1 MNPLKIVKIVF
12 FYLLLTFSSIVKS
25 EQTTVYIDMNYVI
38 QNSLAGK
45 SITNKLINLNAI
57 NLKNFTQIEKKLKIN
72 KDKIVSQ
79 KNVIDKIEY
88 DKLVLKIKDEIK
100 EYKKLRQLKKNEIDK
115 KKNFAVA
122 ELLKNINQIL
132 AIYSDEKNIAL
143 IIDKRNIII
152 GKKKLEITGEILKLV
167 NDKVKNISLK

>member
-1 MNPLKIVKIVF
+1 MNLLKIVKIVF

-45 SITNKLINLNAI
+45 SITNKLNNLNTI
-57 NLKNFTQIEKKLKIN
+57 NLKDFTQIEKKLKIN

-100 EYKKLRQLKKNEIDK
+100 EYKKLRQLKNNEIDK
-115 KKNFAVA
+115 KKNNAVA
-122 ELLKNINQIL
+122 ELLENINQIL

-152 GKKKLEITGEILKLV
+152 GKKKLEITSEILELI
-167 NDKVKNISLK
+167 NDKVKNINLK

>member
-1 MNPLKIVKIVF
+1 M
-12 FYLLLTFSSIVKS
+12 
-25 EQTTVYIDMNYVI
+25 
-38 QNSLAGK
+38 
-45 SITNKLINLNAI
+45 
-57 NLKNFTQIEKKLKIN
+57 
-72 KDKIVSQ
+72 
-79 KNVIDKIEY
+79 IDKIEY

-152 GKKKLEITGEILKLV
+152 GKKKLEITSEILELI
-167 NDKVKNISLK
+167 NDKIKNINLK